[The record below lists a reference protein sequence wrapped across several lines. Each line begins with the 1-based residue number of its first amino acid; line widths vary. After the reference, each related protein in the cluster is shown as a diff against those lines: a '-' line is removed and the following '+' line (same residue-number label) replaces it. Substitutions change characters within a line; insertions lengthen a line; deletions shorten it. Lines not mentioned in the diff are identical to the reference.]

1 MTAVALVVAVFLACL
16 VEAVEATTIVV
27 AAGATRSWRS
37 ALTGTVVALLVL
49 AVGVA
54 VFGPAIMRLPIAAL
68 RIVVGGLLLVFGLQ
82 WLRKAVLRASGRKAL
97 HDEDV
102 IYRRQVA
109 AAQEARAESRLGVSD
124 WYAFTLSFKGVLLEG
139 LEVVFIVLTFAT
151 NQGNLPL
158 AVMGALAAVV
168 IVVVVGA
175 VVRGPLSRVPENTLK
190 FVVGVMLASF
200 GAFWGAEGA
209 GAVWPG
215 SDGALLAIAPAVAA
229 YCGLLVWTLR
239 RGRREPAVGAP
250 VPALVGALVGADEAR
265 TPVGEQGREGVAP
278 ALTAASGGT
287 GVAGAATSIPA
298 AVATS
303 VPAAPVEPVRAPGRL
318 KAFGLFW
325 YDFVIGDDWQ
335 VAAGVVVTL
344 VAVALVSAWAGAW
357 ALAVAGLALLI
368 PYGTL
373 RAARG

>member
-215 SDGALLAIAPAVAA
+215 SDAALLAIAPAVAA
-229 YCGLLVWTLR
+229 YCGVLVWTLR
-239 RGRREPAVGAP
+239 RGRREPVVAP

-265 TPVGEQGREGVAP
+265 TPADEQADEGVGP
-278 ALTAASGGT
+278 ALAAAGGGT
-287 GVAGAATSIPA
+287 GAAGAVAAAVPA
-298 AVATS
+298 AVATAG
-303 VPAAPVEPVRAPGRL
+303 PAASAAPARTPGRL

-335 VAAGVVVTL
+335 VAAGVIVTL
-344 VAVALVSAWAGAW
+344 VAVALASAWAGSW